1 MTTGKTIIDPESYYD
16 MQADRSWGA
25 TKLHYMDLKGEVLK
39 YKVKMLQ
46 ALQNCLATGTN
57 TWGGAYVLASELNL

>member
-39 YKVKMLQ
+39 YKVGVVPCKCSRKIPKNL
-46 ALQNCLATGTN
+46 
-57 TWGGAYVLASELNL
+57 LN